1 MIIFPSH
8 HTLCGEKENIKPNII
23 MRTIILLIVVMC
35 GSMAMAQYVPMT
47 RQEKEAMKAHAS
59 EILGRALYLADE
71 ATMQTHLTHRVL
83 KKHETLLAR
92 YIREREIRKACYDFI
107 YPDSLK
113 RRVVS
118 KMSIDETYTDSINTI
133 LRTAGNKNISGENM
147 TLAVFRAKEL
157 ELDTAQQTYIM
168 EKALDIARRLR
179 RDPRLNVWNEEMEAL
194 KTTLTARQIDKYFYI
209 KHSAAIAKEIND
221 GWKRLEEAG
230 LAAELDS
237 AQEVLR
243 MRMYLTQQR
252 KIKDIWRYYGTPQKK
267 NLAELAKEKPQMQ
280 MMLDA
285 LDKKKKT
292 EEEEKKNKTI
302 SKEFIW

>member
-1 MIIFPSH
+1 
-8 HTLCGEKENIKPNII
+8 
-23 MRTIILLIVVMC
+23 MRKTILLAIAMYCNMAVAQMVPLMQQEMDVMKDH
-35 GSMAMAQYVPMT
+35 SN
-47 RQEKEAMKAHAS
+47 

-71 ATMQTHLTHRVL
+71 ATMQTHLMYRV
-83 KKHETLLAR
+83 KKKDEAQLAR
-92 YIREREIRKACYDFI
+92 YIREREIRKACYDFV

-118 KMSIDETYTDSINTI
+118 KMSIDETYADSINTI
-133 LRTAGNKNISGENM
+133 LLRANNKNISGENM
-147 TLAVFRAKEL
+147 TLAVFWSEEL
-157 ELDTAQQTYIM
+157 ELDTAQQTLIM

-179 RDPRLNVWNEEMEAL
+179 REPRLNVWNEEMNVV
-194 KTTLTARQIDKYFYI
+194 KTTFTPRQTDKFFYI
-209 KHSAAIAKEIND
+209 KHSQDIAKEIND

-230 LAAELDS
+230 LTAELDS

-285 LDKKKKT
+285 LDKKKKI

-302 SKEFIW
+302 GKEFVW

>member
-1 MIIFPSH
+1 MAVAQMVP
-8 HTLCGEKENIKPNII
+8 LMQQE
-23 MRTIILLIVVMC
+23 MDVMKDH
-35 GSMAMAQYVPMT
+35 SN
-47 RQEKEAMKAHAS
+47 

-71 ATMQTHLTHRVL
+71 ATMQTHLMYRV
-83 KKHETLLAR
+83 KKKDEAQLAR
-92 YIREREIRKACYDFI
+92 YIREREIRKACYDFV

-118 KMSIDETYTDSINTI
+118 KMSIDETYADSINTI
-133 LRTAGNKNISGENM
+133 LLRANNKNISGENM
-147 TLAVFRAKEL
+147 TLAVFWSEEL
-157 ELDTAQQTYIM
+157 ELDTAQQTLIM

-179 RDPRLNVWNEEMEAL
+179 REPRLNVWNEEMNVV
-194 KTTLTARQIDKYFYI
+194 KTTFTPRQTDKFFYI
-209 KHSAAIAKEIND
+209 KHSQDIAKEIND

-230 LAAELDS
+230 LTAELDS

-285 LDKKKKT
+285 LDKKKKI

-302 SKEFIW
+302 GKEFVW

>member
-1 MIIFPSH
+1 
-8 HTLCGEKENIKPNII
+8 
-23 MRTIILLIVVMC
+23 MRKTILLAIAMYCNMAVAQMVPLMQQEMDVMKDL
-35 GSMAMAQYVPMT
+35 SN
-47 RQEKEAMKAHAS
+47 

-71 ATMQTHLTHRVL
+71 ATMQTHLMYRV
-83 KKHETLLAR
+83 KKKDEAQLAR

-133 LRTAGNKNISGENM
+133 LLRANNKNISGENM
-147 TLAVFRAKEL
+147 TLAVFWSEEL
-157 ELDTAQQTYIM
+157 ELDTAQQTLIM

-179 RDPRLNVWNEEMEAL
+179 REPRLNVWNEEMNVL

-221 GWKRLEEAG
+221 GWKRLEEAE

-285 LDKKKKT
+285 LDKKKKI

-302 SKEFIW
+302 GKEFVW